1 MLAPDITEAVRLG
14 LDARLLDRAS
24 RLDPGAL
31 STWVE
36 SVPDASYLEA
46 HRVVTHLLGG
56 PVPVDRCPK
65 CRRVLEPGQAIRAN
79 GLRTCIPCFE
89 NAAYVRGFSEAC
101 QRLGVDTD
109 DAMAA

>member
-1 MLAPDITEAVRLG
+1 VLAPDIAVAARLG
-14 LDARLLDRAS
+14 LDVHLLDQAARLE
-24 RLDPGAL
+24 PGAL
-31 STWVE
+31 PTWVE
-36 SVPDASYLEA
+36 SVPDSQYLEA
-46 HRVVTHLLGG
+46 HRVMTHLLGG
-56 PVPVDRCPK
+56 PVPQDRCPT

-101 QRLGVDTD
+101 HRLGFDTD